1 VHSLLSV
8 TKETF
13 VSGNEKIPNQTKMS
27 RKKSCVKTPQNRGLQ
42 GKRKLK
48 KLKKSRQMPV
58 FFVKY
63 KFYEKSRY
71 LPAFS

>member
-1 VHSLLSV
+1 M
-8 TKETF
+8 KKYP
-13 VSGNEKIPNQTKMS
+13 NEQKCQE
-27 RKKSCVKTPQNRGLQ
+27 KKSCVKTPKNRGLQ
-42 GKRKLK
+42 GKLKLK
-48 KLKKSRQMPV
+48 KLKKIRQMPV